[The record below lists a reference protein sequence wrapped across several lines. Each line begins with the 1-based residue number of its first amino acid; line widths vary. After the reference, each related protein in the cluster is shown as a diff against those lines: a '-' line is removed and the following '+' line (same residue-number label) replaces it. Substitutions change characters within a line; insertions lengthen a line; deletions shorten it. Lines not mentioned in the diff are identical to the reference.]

1 VTAWEVKLSTVESL
15 VVFTEGLALMFL
27 NGRPRLSGIVWCYC
41 RLLGRLKQKQG
52 QLARLKRKHRLPSRL
67 KKKQRPL

>member
-1 VTAWEVKLSTVESL
+1 M
-15 VVFTEGLALMFL
+15 VVFTEDLALMVL
-27 NGRPRLSGIVWCYC
+27 NGRPRLSGIDWCYC
-41 RLLGRLKQKQG
+41 RLLGRLKQKQR